1 MRRAAVILSFLAT
14 LPVAPV
20 LAQTGSTTTTT
31 TSSTTSSTTSTTS
44 STIGTTTTTTQPVT
58 TTDADPPAAFLGGAS
73 GEVQGELGSYCWA
86 APGGTAGRC
95 VDKIAPPTGPTLT
108 VARGE
113 TLTLRFAT
121 GLPLSELRVW
131 RDGTEVALVPAN
143 RAQFRA
149 DLPPGTY
156 QLLVSARF
164 SAGSAG
170 YGFRLRVTAPPTA
183 PPAAPKP
190 ATKIALTG

>member
-1 MRRAAVILSFLAT
+1 M

-20 LAQTGSTTTTT
+20 LAQTGT
-31 TSSTTSSTTSTTS
+31 TSTSTTS
-44 STIGTTTTTTQPVT
+44 STSSSSSTSTTIATTTTTTHPVAT
-58 TTDADPPAAFLGGAS
+58 ADADPPTAFLGGAS

-86 APGGTAGRC
+86 PPGGTAGRC
-95 VDKIAPPTGPTLT
+95 VDKIAPPTGPMLT

-121 GLPLSELRVW
+121 GLLLSELTVRN
-131 RDGTEVALVPAN
+131 DGAEVALPQSN
-143 RAQFRA
+143 PAQFRA
-149 DLPPGTY
+149 DLAPGSY

-170 YGFRLRVTAPPTA
+170 YGFRLRVTAPPAT
-183 PPAAPKP
+183 PKP
-190 ATKIALTG
+190 VTKISLTG